1 MKNMEQF
8 EKDGLLGEKKFRDYL
23 DRLGVPYL
31 PIDQAPETHAQQF
44 HGTAKRPD
52 SLVLLGA
59 ARLAAID
66 VKYKKPAFWIGSET
80 VCVGVNRVDL
90 ERLAEFERISGIRV
104 FLAFFDGWNPG
115 FADVWRIV
123 KLAAIKPA
131 REFDDFVVI
140 DINSLPLVRSRAQ
153 LMPLLMREVAR

>member
-1 MKNMEQF
+1 MEKF
-8 EKDGLLGEKKFRDYL
+8 EVDGLIGEKRFRDYL

-66 VKYKKPAFWIGSET
+66 VKNKRPGFWLGSET
-80 VCVGVNRVDL
+80 ACVGVNREDL
-90 ERLAEFERISGIRV
+90 EKLSEFELLSGIPV

-115 FADVWRIV
+115 FTDVWRIARLSTV
-123 KLAAIKPA
+123 KPV
-131 REFDDFVVI
+131 REFEDFVAI
-140 DINSLPLVRSRAQ
+140 DINSLNFVRSRAQ
-153 LMPLLMREVAR
+153 LMPLLIRESAR